1 MMKRVISIVAGLL
14 VLVAVRASAEPGA
27 AFNPRGGLPNFFAKA
42 GSARSVKTVYFGGSI
57 TAAQNGWRDMIHD
70 WLRITCPETVVSQIN
85 AGIGGTGSS
94 LGVFRAESDVIA
106 HNPDL
111 VFVEFAVNDGGR
123 DPQSIVRTVEG
134 IVRKLWT
141 ASPQTDICFVYTT
154 DEYRFNEL
162 AKGSVAPAVL
172 AMERVAEHYGIP
184 SINMAWRVLEL
195 AEAGK
200 LVFTAPAERNSEK
213 IVFTSDKVHPLS
225 ESGHPIYASVIAA
238 SLAKLSSHRGNL
250 PHTLPTP
257 LAADNWEKARRVELS
272 QVEMSGWEL
281 RADDPLVRSYERFV
295 KTVYRGRP
303 GSRLRFSFRGTVLGL
318 YDFLGPRSGKLI
330 VTLDGKRCETMRFDR
345 HCSYDRLAHVI
356 LFEELEDKVHDVEI
370 EVSGEQ
376 PDRASILGPEHLEKM
391 KKSPAMFNGIEYNIG
406 SILIVGEL
414 VPTSFHELEA
424 KLKHADDLWRAGKL
438 MQAAE
443 AYEALI
449 RDACLKEEYA
459 SLVWLRLAEAQY
471 QSGRKGECART
482 LDRMESLAALP
493 AVHRVKMEDLRR
505 LLRGG
510 DLVSRTTVD
519 LPRVVAAALHVDQSA
534 SGGDGSV
541 EKPFDSLDEALAEAG
556 RMIRGGSLPDG
567 AVEVLLHGPQYD
579 LKGTVKLDRSCSGT
593 ARNPLVIR
601 SASSVRP
608 TRISG
613 GVNIRSWK
621 TEDDPDVL
629 ALLPASARGRVLVAD
644 LAANGVTGIDRI
656 VFGGFGSGRSKS
668 GTYRFNTMPVPELFC
683 DGRVQELARW
693 PNDRDTVVAISRF
706 SDPRAEKWGREDD
719 VWLHGY
725 WKYLYADSY
734 EKVESFENN
743 RLQLT
748 PPYNRYGFSDFT
760 RGFITESR
768 WYALNLLSETDRP
781 GEWKISAKRGKIWLY
796 PPKGFDPQKCILST
810 YGTGIELDSC
820 DYVTVCDVEIAY
832 MRGDGVVATGCNHL
846 SFVNCD
852 VHDLSG
858 LGIQILGGKG
868 HTLHSLRIWS
878 MGRGG
883 IYLQSGDKTT
893 LESSAS
899 LVENCRISDLSRID
913 RTYTPA
919 VLLDGVGICVQHCR
933 FERIPSS
940 AIRLEGNDMLI
951 QLNEF
956 AHCVEESNDQGAI
969 DIWFNSLF
977 RGNVIRWNYFH
988 DIGSPRR
995 MAGAV
1000 RMDDAISGV
1009 AVVENIMRRS
1019 ATHIF
1024 GSVQIHGGNYNTIEG
1039 NLMIENKAAVS
1050 NTLWPDEYW
1059 VNHFRNDRTVRILNG
1074 TPWRS
1079 SRRWAKYPEL
1089 KHLYDNPNLNF
1100 IRDNKIIA
1108 CPEVYLKNSFTERN
1122 NRIDKAEFFN
1132 NEIIP
1137 EARVSERLDRVGRLA
1152 DPWHRIPVE
1161 QIGPYETKR

>member
-1 MMKRVISIVAGLL
+1 MKKLILIFAGLL
-14 VLVAVRASAEPGA
+14 AFATGHAAGAPGGE
-27 AFNPRGGLPNFFAKA
+27 FNPRSGLPNFFAKA
-42 GSARSVKTVYFGGSI
+42 QSARAVKIVYLGGSI
-57 TAAQNGWRDMIHD
+57 TAAQNGWRD
-70 WLRITCPETVVSQIN
+70 ITCDWFRINYPETVVSQVN
-85 AGIGGTGSS
+85 AGIGGTGSN
-94 LGVFRAESDVIA
+94 LGVFRTESDVLSQ
-106 HNPDL
+106 NPDL

-123 DPQSIVRTVEG
+123 DPQSIVRTMEG
-134 IVRKLWT
+134 IVRKIWA
-141 ASPQTDICFVYTT
+141 ASPKADICFVYTT
-154 DEYRFNEL
+154 DEHRFTEL
-162 AKGSVAPAVL
+162 AKGNVAPAIL
-172 AMERVAEHYGIP
+172 AMEQVAEHYGIP
-184 SINMAWRVLEL
+184 SINMAYRVLEL

-200 LVFTAPAERNSEK
+200 LVFTAPAEQNSEK

-225 ESGHPIYASVIAA
+225 ESGHPIYASVIAG
-238 SLAKLSSHRGNL
+238 SLAKIASDSADR
-250 PHTLPTP
+250 PHTLPAP
-257 LAADNWEKARRVELS
+257 LASDNWEKARKVELS
-272 QVEMSGWEL
+272 RVEMSGWEL
-281 RADDPLVRSYERFV
+281 LADDELARSYERFV
-295 KTVYRGRP
+295 KAIYKGRP

-330 VTLDGKRCETMRFDR
+330 VTVDGKRSEVMRFDR
-345 HCSYDRLAHVI
+345 HCSYDRLANVI
-356 LFEELEDKVHDVEI
+356 LFENLEDKVHDVEI

-376 PDRASILGPEHLEKM
+376 LDKASILGPEHLEKM
-391 KKSPAMFNGIEYNIG
+391 KKSPAMFKGIEYKIG
-406 SILIVGEL
+406 SILIVGDL
-414 VPTSFHELEA
+414 VSSAPRELEA
-424 KLKHADDLWRAGKL
+424 ELKRADDLWRAGKL
-438 MQAAE
+438 PQAA
-443 AYEALI
+443 AVYEALT
-449 RDACLKEEYA
+449 AGSGLKEEYA
-459 SLVWLRLAEAQY
+459 SLVWLRLAEAQF
-471 QSGRKGECART
+471 QSGKREECGRT
-482 LDRMESLAALP
+482 LDRMEKLAWLP
-493 AVHRVKMEDLRR
+493 AFHKVKMEDLRR
-505 LLRGG
+505 SLRGEN
-510 DLVSRTTVD
+510 LAYRTPVE
-519 LPRVVAAALHVDQSA
+519 LPAVVAATLHVDPSF
-534 SGGDGSV
+534 SGGDGSLR
-541 EKPFDSLDEALAEAG
+541 KPYNSLDEALAAAG
-556 RMIRGGSLPDG
+556 RMIGEGRLPEG
-567 AVEVLLHGPQYD
+567 AVEVLLHGPRYD
-579 LKGTVKLDRSCSGT
+579 LKGTVKMGRSCSGT

-601 SASSVRP
+601 SASASKP
-608 TRISG
+608 TQISG
-613 GVNIRSWK
+613 GVYIRNWK
-621 TEDDPDVL
+621 VETDPAVL
-629 ALLPASARGRVLVAD
+629 ELLPASAQGKVLVAD
-644 LAANGVTGIDRI
+644 LAANGVTGVDRI

-683 DGRVQELARW
+683 NGRVQELSRW
-693 PNDRDTVVAISRF
+693 PNDRDTVASINKF
-706 SDPRAEKWGREDD
+706 CDPRAEKWGREDD

-734 EKVESFENN
+734 EKVESFKNN

-768 WYALNLLSETDRP
+768 WYALNLLSEMDRP
-781 GEWKISAKRGKIWLY
+781 GEWKISADRGKIWLY
-796 PPKGFDPQKCILST
+796 PPKDFDPEKCILST

-820 DYVTVCDVEIAY
+820 DYVTVRDVEIAY
-832 MRGDGVVATGCNHL
+832 TRGDGVVANGCDNL
-846 SFVNCD
+846 SFINCH

-868 HTLHSLRIWS
+868 HTLHSLRIES

-883 IYLQSGDKTT
+883 IYIQSGDKTT
-893 LESSAS
+893 LEPSES
-899 LVENCRISDLSRID
+899 LVENCYVSDLSRID

-919 VLLDGVGICVQHCR
+919 VLLDGVGIRVQHCR
-933 FERIPSS
+933 FEYIPSS

-956 AHCVEESNDQGAI
+956 AHCVQESNDQGAI

-988 DIGSPRR
+988 DIGSTYR

-1059 VNHFRNDRTVRILNG
+1059 VNHFRNDRTVKILNG
-1074 TPWRS
+1074 TPWKS
-1079 SRRWAKYPEL
+1079 SERWAKYPEL

-1132 NEIIP
+1132 NEIVP
-1137 EARVSERLDRVGRLA
+1137 AGRVSERLDKVGRLA
-1152 DPWHRIPVE
+1152 DPWHRIPVGE
-1161 QIGPYETKR
+1161 IGLYDVKR